1 MNPFYYD
8 QTQQA
13 NFPGKPLFRAKKTTT
28 TLKRIHVFGSCFRT
42 LEAILVSNMLFF
54 TVSQCVCLR
63 VLTFEGRSEGGV
75 RKAGQE
81 VAVGRFLG
89 QAGSKS
95 GQGVAMVTELLQRN
109 PFPQVGL

>member
-1 MNPFYYD
+1 M
-8 QTQQA
+8 
-13 NFPGKPLFRAKKTTT
+13 
-28 TLKRIHVFGSCFRT
+28 
-42 LEAILVSNMLFF
+42 
-54 TVSQCVCLR
+54 SQCVCLR

-109 PFPQVGL
+109 PFPQVGLQHSKRHTGYTSRSTQDIVGIDLLMVFLPVSRVQFSL